1 MSRLISRSSGFK
13 LLLLAAVLTPALVAQ
28 SSPRRPLGIYAVV
41 NVEDNINPRENRRE
55 RHY

>member
-1 MSRLISRSSGFK
+1 MAFSGRALFFTF
-13 LLLLAAVLTPALVAQ
+13 LLALAPSLVAQ
-28 SSPRRPLGIYAVV
+28 PPAPRAPLGIYAVV